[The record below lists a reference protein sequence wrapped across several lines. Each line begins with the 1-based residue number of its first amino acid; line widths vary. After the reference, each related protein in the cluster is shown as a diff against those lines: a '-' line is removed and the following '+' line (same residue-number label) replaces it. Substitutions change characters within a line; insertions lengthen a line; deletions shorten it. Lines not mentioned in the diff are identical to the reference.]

1 MQRKLNLMIL
11 SILLVL
17 SPAWAQES
25 NNKGV
30 ITASS
35 ITPPSQQQASGQ
47 SQAPAVPVAAP
58 VAQAASKAEPQATPQ
73 ALPPAALAAATAPS
87 LTPLEAEATRYTLGP
102 DDVVA
107 IQIQRHPEFSGTFPV
122 NLEGKIQMQFAGDID
137 VTGLTKK
144 ELADK
149 IAKLVSNYVINPEVD
164 VTILE
169 YRSKYYL
176 VIGEVNRPGKYYMR
190 SETTTVKDA
199 IVEAGLPMVSAA
211 MRKCSLITPAKNGK
225 VKTKKVNIYDI
236 LYGGNLNKNIEMR
249 PGDTLYV
256 PATVMAK
263 TFRVIA
269 PITEPVSSAASAQTG
284 LDTLNTRPTTTGRT
298 RY

>member
-11 SILLVL
+11 SILLIL

-35 ITPPSQQQASGQ
+35 ITPPSQQQVSNQA
-47 SQAPAVPVAAP
+47 QAPAVPVA
-58 VAQAASKAEPQATPQ
+58 TP
-73 ALPPAALAAATAPS
+73 AVLAAASAPS
-87 LTPLEAEATRYTLGP
+87 FTPVDTEATRYTLGP

-176 VIGEVNRPGKYYMR
+176 VIGEVGRPGKYYMR